1 MVTCKAACRPP
12 ALLVLLAGVACARGG
27 RDAGTLERGGL
38 PLDTAVRTYDLYV
51 PSGNGRGPR
60 PLLLAFHG
68 TGESGREMHRT
79 TGLAAYADREGFL
92 VAYPDAAVGNWAEGC
107 DCTRADQLGV
117 NDTGFV
123 RALVEDV
130 ATRHPVDRGRVI
142 AVGFSQGGVFV
153 HRLACEMADL
163 VTAVASIAAPMATPM
178 AQRCRPSRPVSV
190 LVAMGT
196 LDDAYPYEG
205 RAAGDRTTL
214 GARETAAFWRTVNGC
229 GPMAVGTERSP
240 ETEGK
245 AGAIEERWTGCD
257 GGVGVTLYTVDG
269 GRHAW
274 RMSRRFDAA
283 SVVAALVRG
292 TGGER

>member
-1 MVTCKAACRPP
+1 MVTRRASHRLAP
-12 ALLVLLAGVACARGG
+12 LLVLLAGAACGHG
-27 RDAGTLERGGL
+27 VPGAGTLEEGTV
-38 PLDTAVRTYDLYV
+38 PLDTLVRTYDLYV
-51 PSGNGRGPR
+51 PPGAGHGPR

-79 TGLAAYADREGFL
+79 SGLAAYADREGVL

-107 DCTRADQLGV
+107 GCTRADQLGV

-123 RALVEDV
+123 RALVDDV
-130 ATRHPVDRGRVI
+130 AARHPVDRGRVV

-178 AQRCRPSRPVSV
+178 AQRCRPVRPVSV

-205 RAAGDRTTL
+205 RVAGDRTTL
-214 GARETAAFWRTVNGC
+214 GARETAAFWRTMNGC
-229 GPMAVGTERSP
+229 GGMPEPPGTARYP
-240 ETEGK
+240 
-245 AGAIEERWTGCD
+245 GAIAERWSGCD
-257 GGVGVTLYTVDG
+257 RGVAVTLYTVDG

-274 RMSRRFDAA
+274 RLSPGFDAA
-283 SVVAALVRG
+283 AVVAMLVRG
-292 TGGER
+292 AVGGP